1 RGVAAGGVHGGAP
14 ARVVSERIFLASTNA
29 GKRAEFAALLAAH
42 GLELAPAIEYP
53 EVEEN
58 AADYLGNAALKAEA
72 LHDELRRRGDAALVF
87 ADDSGLE
94 IDALGG
100 APGIRSARY
109 GGPELTWPQRR
120 ALMLAELAAVPD
132 PFRSARFQCAL
143 VGIDAD
149 GNRYDGIGETRGH
162 ILAQERGDG
171 GFGYDPLFLPEGE
184 RRSFAEMSAAEKAR
198 TSHRARALDAFVA
211 ALRR

>member
-1 RGVAAGGVHGGAP
+1 M
-14 ARVVSERIFLASTNA
+14 SERIFLASTNA

-42 GLELAPAIEYP
+42 GLELGPTIDYP

-72 LHDELRRRGDAALVF
+72 LHDELRRRGIAALVI

-109 GGPELTWPQRR
+109 GGPDLAWPQRR
-120 ALMLAELAAVPD
+120 ALMLAELRSVPE
-132 PFRSARFQCAL
+132 PLRGARFYCAL
-143 VGIDAD
+143 VGIDDAGD
-149 GNRYDGIGETRGH
+149 RYYGVGETRGS
-162 ILAQERGDG
+162 ILAGERGEG
-171 GFGYDPLFLPEGE
+171 GFGYDPLFLPEGASK
-184 RRSFAEMSAAEKAR
+184 SFAEMSAAEKAR
-198 TSHRARALDAFVA
+198 TSHRARALQAFVT
-211 ALRR
+211 ALGR